1 MEGNLSAADIMAMTK
16 NNDDGYM
23 NGIWSNPFVYLIWM
37 WALRSFGGW
46 GNNAAEQGALTRA
59 ELYEGFNAQDVRSK
73 LDDMSTGLC
82 QSFATVNSNLCQGF
96 GSVNSNMAAG
106 FTGINAGIAENR
118 FAQQQCC
125 CELRQEISNLSAENY
140 KNTCEITNAI
150 HAEGEATRAL
160 INENTLQALRDKLA
174 DKDRDILYANLQ
186 LSQKEQNETLIDV
199 LRPVSRP
206 AYITCSPYT
215 PTSSYCAGNSG
226 YGSCVGA

>member
-1 MEGNLSAADIMAMTK
+1 MFGN
-16 NNDDGYM
+16 
-23 NGIWSNPFVYLIWM
+23 
-37 WALRSFGGW
+37 GW

-59 ELYEGFNAQDVRSK
+59 ELYEGFNNQDVNNK
-73 LDDMSTGLC
+73 LNDMSTGLC

-96 GSVNSNMAAG
+96 GGVNSNMAAG
-106 FTGINAGIAENR
+106 FAGVNAGIAENR

-125 CELRQEISNLSAENY
+125 CELRQEIAGLSAENY
-140 KNTCEITNAI
+140 RNTCEITNAI

-174 DKDRDILYANLQ
+174 DKDRDILYANFQ
-186 LSQKEQNETLIDV
+186 LSQKEQNAELIDV

-215 PTSSYCAGNSG
+215 SSNSYCSGN
-226 YGSCVGA
+226 YGGCMGA

>member
-106 FTGINAGIAENR
+106 FAGVNAGIAENR

-140 KNTCEITNAI
+140 KNTCEITTAI

-215 PTSSYCAGNSG
+215 PANSYCAGSSG